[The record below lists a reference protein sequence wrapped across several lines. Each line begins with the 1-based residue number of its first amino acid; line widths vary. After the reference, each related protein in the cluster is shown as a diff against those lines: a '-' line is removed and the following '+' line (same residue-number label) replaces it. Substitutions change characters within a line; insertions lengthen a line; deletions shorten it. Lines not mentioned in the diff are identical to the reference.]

1 MPQPANQCGWARN
14 ARGPPGLERAGP
26 RARKAGGDTFSTVM
40 PWRRVMRRARF
51 KNRRGCLGPGACD
64 PSGIPG
70 GGQFPGQAG
79 SLRLY
84 TRPEP
89 SIGPQRASLR
99 AHRHGSTHH
108 EHDRKRIAARS
119 FCWLLRRFR
128 IPTPGRTLTLAARDR
143 PVPSTWCCVPP
154 PSPPS
159 AAKHR
164 RPCWRR
170 SAAPACG
177 WACPHARGT
186 FRQHAP

>member
-1 MPQPANQCGWARN
+1 LDTGGMPSRANDAG
-14 ARGPPGLERAGP
+14 RAV
-26 RARKAGGDTFSTVM
+26 AMKAEPKADLGQRVAWGDTFSTVM

-64 PSGIPG
+64 PSGVLDR
-70 GGQFPGQAG
+70 GQFPDRAG

-119 FCWLLRRFR
+119 FR
-128 IPTPGRTLTLAARDR
+128 
-143 PVPSTWCCVPP
+143 
-154 PSPPS
+154 
-159 AAKHR
+159 
-164 RPCWRR
+164 
-170 SAAPACG
+170 
-177 WACPHARGT
+177 
-186 FRQHAP
+186 

>member
-1 MPQPANQCGWARN
+1 MRSASD
-14 ARGPPGLERAGP
+14 LSGP
-26 RARKAGGDTFSTVM
+26 RAEKAGGDTFSTVM

-64 PSGIPG
+64 PSGISD

-89 SIGPQRASLR
+89 FIGPQRASLR

-119 FCWLLRRFR
+119 FHRIVHHPGIVLAAQSCCSRPAGPIDLVLRSTAITTVCREAPSAVLATIGSTCLR
-128 IPTPGRTLTLAARDR
+128 LGMSTRTRNVPSACTLTG
-143 PVPSTWCCVPP
+143 
-154 PSPPS
+154 SPC
-159 AAKHR
+159 KVR
-164 RPCWRR
+164 
-170 SAAPACG
+170 
-177 WACPHARGT
+177 
-186 FRQHAP
+186 